1 MDLEGLYLKVKA
13 LMEKV
18 DFNLLW
24 QGFKPIKF
32 ALYTDKE
39 CFFNGAYIPKSDEFL
54 ANTSINY
61 KVEWIAIWNVMEEMS
76 PEILCSKMIHEMFH
90 GFQFANKESRFPD
103 EFDAILNY
111 DIDDENLSLKYEE
124 NKLIVSLIEKYNEK
138 DFNQL
143 FKIGYTTQS

>member
-61 KVEWIAIWNVMEEMS
+61 KN
-76 PEILCSKMIHEMFH
+76 F
-90 GFQFANKESRFPD
+90 
-103 EFDAILNY
+103 
-111 DIDDENLSLKYEE
+111 
-124 NKLIVSLIEKYNEK
+124 LITI
-138 DFNQL
+138 
-143 FKIGYTTQS
+143 